1 MTAEGTG
8 THQNHVIRRHAIRGR
23 VRLHVPG
30 IHRRPQRV
38 AQLTNKLQAVN
49 GIRHVEGD
57 ATTGNVTVHYDPSA
71 LRSIEFIAE
80 VAGALGVVAEGID
93 PSTVKNLFEIVGVT
107 PSMLIDSLET
117 HGFVVPLAIFAAGW
131 FIGSRL
137 T

>member
-1 MTAEGTG
+1 MTAKGSG
-8 THQNHVIRRHAIRGR
+8 SYQSRVMQRHAIRGR

-57 ATTGNVTVHYDPSA
+57 PTTGNITVHYDPSA
-71 LRSIEFIAE
+71 LRSIEFISE
-80 VAGALGVVAEGID
+80 VAGALGLVAEGID
-93 PSTVKNLFEIVGVT
+93 PSTVKDLFELVGVT
-107 PSMLIDSLET
+107 PSMLIDSIES
-117 HGFVVPLAIFAAGW
+117 HGFLVPLVTFAAGW
-131 FIGSRL
+131 FIGSRW

>member
-1 MTAEGTG
+1 MIAEGTRR
-8 THQNHVIRRHAIRGR
+8 HHNQVMQRHAIRGR

-38 AQLTNKLQAVN
+38 AQLTNKLQAVS

-80 VAGALGVVAEGID
+80 VAGALGLVAEGID
-93 PSTVKNLFEIVGVT
+93 PSTVKDLFELVGVT
-107 PSMLIDSLET
+107 PPMLVDSLET
-117 HGFVVPLAIFAAGW
+117 HGFLLPLATFAAGL